1 MEHIFVLSSD
11 WNSPK
16 DPVPFYGAAPREC
29 LDFNNRRAKP
39 RVLLA
44 AVDEVAIPD
53 CEYGLPY
60 QVVVCEVQPQ
70 ASPLWQGEI
79 S

>member
-1 MEHIFVLSSD
+1 MDRIFVLVSD

-16 DPVPFYGAAPREC
+16 DPVPFYGSPPGQC

-39 RVLLA
+39 RILLA
-44 AVDEVAIPD
+44 VVDEIIVPD

-60 QVVVCEVQPQ
+60 DVAVCEVQPQ
-70 ASPLWQGEI
+70 DQQLW
-79 S
+79 